1 VDCTNEVLS
10 ARRSPHLKNHFGP
23 EGGPS
28 KRCNLAQTKTG
39 GESDHRA
46 VMTDVETHLEGL
58 PARLKELEVHRELLE
73 HDAERELVVDRRVLR
88 CAPDIVVF
96 EVADGMH

>member
-1 VDCTNEVLS
+1 VESTNEVLS
-10 ARRSPHLKNHFGP
+10 ARRSPDLKNHFGTK
-23 EGGPS
+23 GGPS
-28 KRCNLAQTKTG
+28 KRSNLAQTKTG
-39 GESDHRA
+39 RESDHRA

-58 PARLKELEVHRELLE
+58 SARLKELEVHRELLE

-96 EVADGMH
+96 EVANGVY